1 MVKHISIFACIALLA
16 SCGSIENQLSSA
28 KERVHAPQ
36 ESNSRISRDG
46 DRTNNASNDT
56 IPETPEEEEVEPPV
70 VEPEAPEEV
79 EPPVVDPETPEE
91 EEVDNESPNTD
102 RPTRPA
108 RDPSDAPSQSQRD
121 FGHSQGNEG
130 TPKGREE
137 GRNKELPRH
146 ARD

>member
-46 DRTNNASNDT
+46 DRTHNASNDT
-56 IPETPEEEEVEPPV
+56 IPDTPEQEEEPPV
-70 VEPEAPEEV
+70 VEPEA
-79 EPPVVDPETPEE
+79 PEE

-108 RDPSDAPSQSQRD
+108 RDPSDDPSQSQRD

-137 GRNKELPRH
+137 GRDKELPRH